1 MTVTREMASSRNG
14 MASSQSM
21 SRASSVSVKPP
32 KYPAARPTIAP
43 VPTEITEASTPT
55 MSEIRAP

>member
-1 MTVTREMASSRNG
+1 

-21 SRASSVSVKPP
+21 SRASSVSVRPP

-43 VPTEITEASTPT
+43 VATEITEASTPT
-55 MSEIRAP
+55 MSETRAP